1 MPSEAE
7 LELELEIFRL
17 LDSQHE
23 EDLKEIYDWLSIKVR
38 KKDNLSD
45 LEIGYRDMAADKDRE
60 NEATEWIEGTLN
72 SDEL

>member
-7 LELELEIFRL
+7 LKLEIFRL

-23 EDLKEIYDWLSIKVR
+23 EDLKEIYDWLSIKVG
-38 KKDNLSD
+38 KKNNLSD
-45 LEIGYRDMAADKDRE
+45 LEKGYRDMAADTDRE
-60 NEATEWIEGTLN
+60 KDAMEWIEGTLN

>member
-7 LELELEIFRL
+7 LKLEIFRL

-23 EDLKEIYDWLSIKVR
+23 EDLKEIYDWLSIKVGKR
-38 KKDNLSD
+38 NNLSD
-45 LEIGYRDMAADKDRE
+45 LENGYRDMAADADRE
-60 NEATEWIEGTLN
+60 KDAMEWIEGTLN

>member
-7 LELELEIFRL
+7 LKLEIFRL